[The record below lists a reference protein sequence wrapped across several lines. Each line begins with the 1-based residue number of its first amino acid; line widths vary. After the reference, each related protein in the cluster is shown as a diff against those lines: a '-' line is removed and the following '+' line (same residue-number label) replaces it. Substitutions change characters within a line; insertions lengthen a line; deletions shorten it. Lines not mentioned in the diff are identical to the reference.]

1 MMVAADHKTVTIS
14 SSQLY
19 YVALL
24 LPFINQEHIMGGQKY
39 KTKNIKKYKHKI
51 SNQNDFWL
59 DMTPSI
65 SHHQQRQLLV
75 M

>member
-39 KTKNIKKYKHKI
+39 KTKNIKKYKYKI
-51 SNQNDFWL
+51 SNQNDF
-59 DMTPSI
+59 
-65 SHHQQRQLLV
+65 
-75 M
+75 